1 MLSVDREMVNGM
13 NLFGIDKRYFESF
26 DLDKLEKDLED
37 ANLCIDDYSCIENYD
52 FLDDVYILEIID
64 HLPETV
70 RNSCMNYLNVID
82 TNFNDIENNLWNSNM
97 SYIKARGINYMNC
110 PELEDDYKD
119 ASWVTSDMCY

>member
-1 MLSVDREMVNGM
+1 MLSVDREIVNGM

-37 ANLCIDDYSCIENYD
+37 ANLYIDDYSCIENYD

-70 RNSCMNYLNVID
+70 RNSCMN
-82 TNFNDIENNLWNSNM
+82 
-97 SYIKARGINYMNC
+97 
-110 PELEDDYKD
+110 
-119 ASWVTSDMCY
+119 